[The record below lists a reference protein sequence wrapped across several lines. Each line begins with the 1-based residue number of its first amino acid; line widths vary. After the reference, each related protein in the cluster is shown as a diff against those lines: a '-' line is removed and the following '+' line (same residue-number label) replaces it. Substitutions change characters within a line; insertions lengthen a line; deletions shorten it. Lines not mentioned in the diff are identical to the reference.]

1 MKAMPYLFTSD
12 AYSPREIAAKVE
24 AVSVLKANA
33 RFMRTFMLGTMAGG
47 FIGLGAV
54 FYTFIA
60 ADASLG
66 PVAARLLGGLFF
78 AIGYLIALLAGA
90 EVFTSNNLIAM
101 AVAARKIRISQLIRN
116 WLIVLFANA
125 VGAFG
130 LAVLFLLSGL
140 HREMD
145 GAVGAAAYQIGAAK
159 VSLPPVE
166 AFARA
171 VLGNLFVCVA
181 VWISIG
187 GRSVADK
194 VLGAILPLSA
204 LGALS
209 LEHIVASLYY
219 IPRSML
225 LAVYFPEYASG
236 PPIGAGQILGH
247 ALPVIIGNIV
257 GGSFMV
263 AIVYHIIYRR
273 QPGEPE

>member
-1 MKAMPYLFTSD
+1 MPYLYTSD

-54 FYTFIA
+54 FFTFIA
-60 ADASLG
+60 ADASLS
-66 PVAARLLGGLFF
+66 PVVARLLGGLFF
-78 AIGYLIALLAGA
+78 AIGYLTALLAGA
-90 EVFTSNNLIAM
+90 ELFTSNNLIAM
-101 AVAARKIRISQLIRN
+101 AVAARKITMAQLCRN

-145 GAVGAAAYQIGAAK
+145 GAVGVTAYQIGAAK
-159 VSLPPVE
+159 ASLPPVE

-194 VLGAILPLSA
+194 VLGALLPLSA

-219 IPRSML
+219 IPRSLL
-225 LAVYFPEYASG
+225 LAAYFPEYASG
-236 PPIGAGQILGH
+236 PPIGMAQILGH
-247 ALPVIIGNIV
+247 ALPVVAGNIV

-263 AIVYHIIYRR
+263 AIVYHIIYHR
-273 QPGEPE
+273 QPGRPE